1 MLADAVVY
9 YKIFDPV
16 LAAYNVQQ
24 LGVAISNLVKTQV
37 RSEIGKLELD
47 ATFSA
52 REALGEAL
60 LSSLD
65 IATDPWGVRV
75 TRVEIQE
82 ITPNKD
88 ILRSME
94 QVMAA
99 ERDKRAN
106 VLRSEGE
113 RLSLANAA
121 AANADA
127 AIQAAKADK
136 TATILAAEAAATAQA
151 LRAEAEA
158 GALVATATAQAEAT
172 RLGGEA
178 TQVALVSI
186 AEGLKGDVSAFRSPE
201 ISMNLRKF

>member
-16 LAAYNVQQ
+16 LAAYNVQR
-24 LGVAISNLVKTQV
+24 LGLAISNLVKTQV

-186 AEGLKGDVSAFRSPE
+186 AEGLKGDVSAFHST
-201 ISMNLRKF
+201 

>member
-1 MLADAVVY
+1 VLADAVVY

-16 LAAYNVQQ
+16 LAAYNVQR
-24 LGVAISNLVKTQV
+24 LGLAISNLVKTQV

-186 AEGLKGDVSAFRSPE
+186 AEGLKGDVSAFHST
-201 ISMNLRKF
+201 

>member
-16 LAAYNVQQ
+16 LAAYNVQR
-24 LGVAISNLVKTQV
+24 LGLAISNLVKTQV

-136 TATILAAEAAATAQA
+136 TATVLAAEAAATAQT

-158 GALVATATAQAEAT
+158 G
-172 RLGGEA
+172 
-178 TQVALVSI
+178 
-186 AEGLKGDVSAFRSPE
+186 
-201 ISMNLRKF
+201 

>member
-16 LAAYNVQQ
+16 LAAYNVQR
-24 LGVAISNLVKTQV
+24 LGLAISNLVKTQV

-172 RLGGEA
+172 RRGGEA

-186 AEGLKGDVSAFRSPE
+186 AEGLKGDVSAFRST
-201 ISMNLRKF
+201 

>member
-1 MLADAVVY
+1 
-9 YKIFDPV
+9 
-16 LAAYNVQQ
+16 
-24 LGVAISNLVKTQV
+24 
-37 RSEIGKLELD
+37 
-47 ATFSA
+47 
-52 REALGEAL
+52 
-60 LSSLD
+60 
-65 IATDPWGVRV
+65 
-75 TRVEIQE
+75 
-82 ITPNKD
+82 
-88 ILRSME
+88 ME

-136 TATILAAEAAATAQA
+136 TATILAAEAAATAQT

-158 GALVATATAQAEAT
+158 GALVTTATAQAEAT

-186 AEGLKGDVSAFRSPE
+186 AEGLKGDVSAFHST
-201 ISMNLRKF
+201 

>member
-16 LAAYNVQQ
+16 LAAYNVQR
-24 LGVAISNLVKTQV
+24 LGLAISNLVKTQV

-158 GALVATATAQAEAT
+158 GALVTTATAQAEAT

-186 AEGLKGDVSAFRSPE
+186 AEGLKGDVSAFHST
-201 ISMNLRKF
+201 

>member
-16 LAAYNVQQ
+16 LAAYNVQR
-24 LGVAISNLVKTQV
+24 LGLAISNLVKTQV

-136 TATILAAEAAATAQA
+136 TATVLAAEAAATAQT

-158 GALVATATAQAEAT
+158 RALVTTATAQAEAT

-186 AEGLKGDVSAFRSPE
+186 AEGLKGDVSAFHST
-201 ISMNLRKF
+201 

>member
-16 LAAYNVQQ
+16 LAAYNVQR

-186 AEGLKGDVSAFRSPE
+186 AEGLKGDVSAFHST
-201 ISMNLRKF
+201 

>member
-16 LAAYNVQQ
+16 LAAYNVQR

-136 TATILAAEAAATAQA
+136 TATVLAAEAAATAQT

-186 AEGLKGDVSAFRSPE
+186 AEGLKGDVSAFHST
-201 ISMNLRKF
+201 